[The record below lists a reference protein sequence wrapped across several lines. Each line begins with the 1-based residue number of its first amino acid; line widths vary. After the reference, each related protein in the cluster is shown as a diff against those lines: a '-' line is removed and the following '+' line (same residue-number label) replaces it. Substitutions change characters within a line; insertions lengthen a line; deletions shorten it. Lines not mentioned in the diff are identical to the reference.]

1 VIYSALRIKTQPAI
15 EPVDV
20 SLAKQHLRVDTDAD
34 DALISGMIVSARAMV
49 EQWTGRAMITQ
60 TLVWTF
66 SDTWGGALA
75 YNLPRSPASAVNT
88 VSQLASDGS
97 SVALPADQYVAFLA
111 SEPAKVTFVAA
122 PADGTQYAQIEF
134 VAGYGDTAADV
145 PAPLQQAILMVVGYT
160 YEHRGDEAD
169 TGSLAMRV
177 GAYLAA
183 YGLTFFGV

>member
-1 VIYSALRIKTQPAI
+1 VIYSGLRVKTPPPV
-15 EPVDV
+15 EPVD
-20 SLAKQHLRVDTDAD
+20 LMEAKQHLRVDTDSD
-34 DALISGMIVSARAMV
+34 DALITEMIVSARAMV

-66 SDTWGGALA
+66 SDSWGGTLA
-75 YNLPRSPASAVNT
+75 YNLPRSPAMAVNT
-88 VSQLASDGS
+88 VSQFASDGS
-97 SVALPADQYVAFLA
+97 TVALASDQYVAFLA
-111 SEPAKVTFVAA
+111 PEPAKITFTAA

-134 VAGYGDTAADV
+134 AAGYGNTAADV
-145 PAPLQQAILMVVGYT
+145 PAPLKQAILMVVGYT

-169 TGSLAMRV
+169 TSSLAMRV